1 MSNPIFT
8 RAAAF
13 ATAGLWAAGWCVA
26 VFEFISAAA

>member
-1 MSNPIFT
+1 MSNTTVT

-26 VFEFISAAA
+26 VFEFLSTAA